1 MDTADSQADAPL
13 LQLKDLKRYFNVNNG
28 LLSGTSGQLRAV
40 DGVTLDI
47 KAGETLGLVGE
58 SGCGKSTLGRVIAR
72 LLPATSGEVLFED
85 RDILNLNHRTLLAL
99 RADIQSVFQ
108 DPFASLNPRMTAF
121 TLIEEP
127 LIIHKI
133 GTRDTRRTKVLD
145 LLQTVGLRPEFA
157 DRYPHEFSGGQRQR
171 IGIARALALRPKLLI
186 LDEPVSA
193 LDVSIQAQ
201 IINLLA
207 ELQTRLGLTYLFISH
222 DLSVIHHVADR
233 VAVMYMGQI
242 VELAENEEF
251 YANPQH
257 PYSIALLS
265 ALPLPD
271 PHVARNR
278 IILKGDLP
286 DLANLPD
293 GCRFQSR
300 CADVHDKC
308 RKSPEPPLE
317 AVSAGHLVRCWNLAG
332 IHGTLGKPPPAQAQ
346 LHLHKLK
353 NTGTSNRK
361 SVNCLMHYRNI

>member
-1 MDTADSQADAPL
+1 MDTAPESAAPI
-13 LQLKDLKRYFNVNNG
+13 LQIKGLKRYFDVDDG
-28 LLSGTSGQLRAV
+28 LLSGTSGKLRAV

-72 LLPATSGEVLFED
+72 LMPATEGEVLFD
-85 RDILNLNHRTLLAL
+85 GHDILNLDHRALLAL

-121 TLIEEP
+121 ALIEEP
-127 LIIHKI
+127 LVIHKV
-133 GTRDTRRTKVLD
+133 GTRESRRAKVLD
-145 LLQTVGLRPEFA
+145 LLQTVGMRPEFA

-171 IGIARALALRPKLLI
+171 IGIARALALEPKLLI

-222 DLSVIHHVADR
+222 DLSVIQHAADR

-242 VELAENEEF
+242 VELADNQSF

-257 PYSIALLS
+257 PYSMALLS

-271 PHVARNR
+271 PHAIRDR
-278 IILKGDLP
+278 IILQGDLP

-293 GCRFQSR
+293 GCRFQTR
-300 CADVHDKC
+300 CVHVSAQC
-308 RKSPEPPLE
+308 RQSPEPSLKT
-317 AVSAGHLVRCWNLAG
+317 VSDGHQVRCWNLDD
-332 IHGTLGKPPPAQAQ
+332 IHK
-346 LHLHKLK
+346 
-353 NTGTSNRK
+353 
-361 SVNCLMHYRNI
+361 

>member
-1 MDTADSQADAPL
+1 MKTADKPTAPI
-13 LQLKDLKRYFNVNNG
+13 LQLKELKRYFNVNDG

-40 DGVTLDI
+40 DGVTLDM

-58 SGCGKSTLGRVIAR
+58 SGCGKSTLGRVIAC

-85 RDILNLNHRTLLAL
+85 RNILDLDHRALLTL

-121 TLIEEP
+121 ALIEEP
-127 LIIHKI
+127 LVIHKV
-133 GTRDTRRTKVLD
+133 GTRDTRRTKVLE
-145 LLQTVGLRPEFA
+145 LLRTVGLRPEFA

-171 IGIARALALRPKLLI
+171 IGIARALALEPKLLI

-207 ELQTRLGLTYLFISH
+207 ELQARLSLTYLFISH
-222 DLSVIHHVADR
+222 DLSVIQHAANR

-242 VELAENEEF
+242 VELADNEEF
-251 YANPQH
+251 YSNPQH

-271 PHVARNR
+271 PHVVRNR
-278 IILKGDLP
+278 IILEGDLP
-286 DLANLPD
+286 DLAKLPD

-300 CADVHDKC
+300 CAHVSEKC
-308 RKSPEPPLE
+308 RNNPEPSLD
-317 AVSAGHLVRCWNLAG
+317 AVSADHYVRCWNLAD
-332 IHGTLGKPPPAQAQ
+332 IHRM
-346 LHLHKLK
+346 
-353 NTGTSNRK
+353 SNSK
-361 SVNCLMHYRNI
+361 

>member
-1 MDTADSQADAPL
+1 MTDTISQTTNPIL
-13 LQLKDLKRYFNVNNG
+13 RLKDLKRYFNVSDG
-28 LLSGTSGQLRAV
+28 LLSGTSGKLRAV

-72 LLPATSGEVLFED
+72 LMPATSGEVLFEEQ
-85 RDILNLNHRTLLAL
+85 DILDLDRRKLLAL

-108 DPFASLNPRMTAF
+108 DPFASLNPRMNAF
-121 TLIEEP
+121 ALIEEP
-127 LIIHKI
+127 LIIHKT
-133 GTRDTRRTKVLD
+133 GTRSSRRAKVLE

-171 IGIARALALRPKLLI
+171 IGIARALALEPKLLI

-207 ELQTRLGLTYLFISH
+207 ELQTRLNLTYLFISH
-222 DLSVIHHVADR
+222 DLSVIQHVADR

-242 VELAENEEF
+242 VELADNEKF

-257 PYSIALLS
+257 PYSKALLS

-271 PHVARNR
+271 PNIARDR
-278 IILKGDLP
+278 VILQGDLP
-286 DLANLPD
+286 DLANLPN

-300 CADVHDKC
+300 CAHVSAQC
-308 RKSPEPPLE
+308 RKSPGPSLNE
-317 AVSAGHLVRCWNLAG
+317 VSQNHLVRCWNLG
-332 IHGTLGKPPPAQAQ
+332 DIQRTVD
-346 LHLHKLK
+346 
-353 NTGTSNRK
+353 SD
-361 SVNCLMHYRNI
+361 

>member
-1 MDTADSQADAPL
+1 MMDHADKPAAPI
-13 LQLKDLKRYFNVNNG
+13 LQVRDLKRFFSVSDG
-28 LLSGTSGQLRAV
+28 LLSGTSGELRAV
-40 DGVTLDI
+40 DGVTFDI

-72 LLPATSGEVLFED
+72 LMPATSGEVLFED
-85 RDILNLNHRTLLAL
+85 RDILNLDHRTLLAL

-121 TLIEEP
+121 ALIQEP
-127 LIIHKI
+127 LIIHKV
-133 GTRDTRRTKVLD
+133 GSRETRRAKVHD
-145 LLQTVGLRPEFA
+145 LLKTVGLRPEFA

-171 IGIARALALRPKLLI
+171 IGIARALALEPKLLI

-207 ELQTRLGLTYLFISH
+207 ELQARLNLTYLFISH
-222 DLSVIHHVADR
+222 DLGVIQHVADR

-242 VELAENEEF
+242 VELADNEEF

-257 PYSIALLS
+257 PYSMALLS

-271 PHVARNR
+271 PHIARDR
-278 IILKGDLP
+278 ILLQGDLP

-300 CADVHDKC
+300 CAHVSERC
-308 RKSPEPPLE
+308 RKSPEPPLA
-317 AVSAGHLVRCWNLAG
+317 AVSPGHLVRCWNLAS
-332 IHGTLGKPPPAQAQ
+332 IRRAADTD
-346 LHLHKLK
+346 
-353 NTGTSNRK
+353 
-361 SVNCLMHYRNI
+361 

>member
-1 MDTADSQADAPL
+1 MDTASKPATPI
-13 LQLKDLKRYFNVNNG
+13 LQLRDLKRYFDVSDG

-58 SGCGKSTLGRVIAR
+58 SGCGKSTLGKVIAR
-72 LLPATSGEVLFED
+72 LLPATSGEILFED
-85 RDILNLNHRTLLAL
+85 RDILSLDHRALLTL

-121 TLIEEP
+121 ALIQEP
-127 LIIHKI
+127 LVIHKI
-133 GTRDTRRTKVLD
+133 GTRDTRRAKVLD

-171 IGIARALALRPKLLI
+171 IGIARALALEPKLLI

-207 ELQTRLGLTYLFISH
+207 ELQTRLNLTYLFISH
-222 DLSVIHHVADR
+222 DLSVIQHVADR

-242 VELAENEEF
+242 VELADNEEF

-257 PYSIALLS
+257 PYSVALLS

-271 PHVARNR
+271 PSIARNR
-278 IILKGDLP
+278 IILQGDLP

-300 CADVHDKC
+300 CTHVSEKC
-308 RKSPEPPLE
+308 RKSPEPSLD
-317 AVSAGHLVRCWNLAG
+317 AVSTGHLVRCWNLAD
-332 IHGTLGKPPPAQAQ
+332 IHRTKD
-346 LHLHKLK
+346 
-353 NTGTSNRK
+353 TD
-361 SVNCLMHYRNI
+361 

>member
-1 MDTADSQADAPL
+1 MMKNQNNPAVPI
-13 LQLKDLKRYFNVNNG
+13 LQVRALKRYFNVKDG
-28 LLSGTSGQLRAV
+28 LVSGKSGKLRAV
-40 DGVTLDI
+40 DGITFDI

-72 LLPATSGEVLFED
+72 LLPATSGEVLFEGH
-85 RDILNLNHRTLLAL
+85 DILNLDHRTLLAL

-108 DPFASLNPRMTAF
+108 DPSASLNPRMTAF
-121 TLIEEP
+121 SLIEEP
-127 LIIHKI
+127 LVIHKV
-133 GTRDTRRTKVLD
+133 GTRSSRRTRVLE

-171 IGIARALALRPKLLI
+171 IGIARALALDPKLLI

-207 ELQTRLGLTYLFISH
+207 ELQARLSLTYLFISH
-222 DLSVIHHVADR
+222 DLSVVQHAADR

-242 VELAENEEF
+242 VELADNEGF

-257 PYSIALLS
+257 PYSMALLS

-271 PHVARNR
+271 PHIARHR
-278 IILKGDLP
+278 ILLQGDLP
-286 DLANLPD
+286 NPTDLPD

-300 CADVHDKC
+300 CAHVTDHC
-308 RKSPEPPLE
+308 RASPEPALQE
-317 AVSAGHLVRCWNLAG
+317 VSPGHLVRCRNLAD
-332 IHGTLGKPPPAQAQ
+332 IHPNSEPALPA
-346 LHLHKLK
+346 
-353 NTGTSNRK
+353 
-361 SVNCLMHYRNI
+361 

>member
-1 MDTADSQADAPL
+1 MDTASKTAPPI
-13 LQLKDLKRYFNVNNG
+13 LQLKDLKRYFSVSHG
-28 LLSGTSGQLRAV
+28 LLSRTSGQLRAV

-72 LLPATSGEVLFED
+72 LLPATSGEVLFEGK
-85 RDILNLNHRTLLAL
+85 DILNLNHRALLAL

-121 TLIEEP
+121 ALIEEP
-127 LIIHKI
+127 LVIHKV
-133 GTRDTRRTKVLD
+133 GNRGARRAKVLD

-171 IGIARALALRPKLLI
+171 IGIARALALEPKLLI

-207 ELQTRLGLTYLFISH
+207 ELQARLNLTYLFISH
-222 DLSVIHHVADR
+222 DLSVIQHVADR
-233 VAVMYMGQI
+233 VAVMYLGQI
-242 VELAENEEF
+242 VELADNEEF

-257 PYSIALLS
+257 PYSKALLS

-271 PHVARNR
+271 PNIARNR
-278 IILKGDLP
+278 IILQGDLP

-300 CADVHDKC
+300 CAYVSDIC
-308 RKSPEPPLE
+308 RKSPEPSLD
-317 AVSAGHLVRCWNLAG
+317 AVSAGHLVRCWNLAS
-332 IHGTLGKPPPAQAQ
+332 IHRSSGTE
-346 LHLHKLK
+346 
-353 NTGTSNRK
+353 
-361 SVNCLMHYRNI
+361 

>member
-1 MDTADSQADAPL
+1 MDTTNKSATSI
-13 LQLKDLKRYFNVNNG
+13 LQLKDLKRYFSVSKG
-28 LLSGTSGQLRAV
+28 LLSGTSGELRAV
-40 DGVTLDI
+40 DGITLDI

-72 LLPATSGEVLFED
+72 LLPATSGEVLFEGQ
-85 RDILNLNHRTLLAL
+85 DILNLNHRALLAL

-121 TLIEEP
+121 ALIEEP
-127 LIIHKI
+127 LVIHKV
-133 GTRDTRRTKVLD
+133 GNRDTRRAKVLD

-171 IGIARALALRPKLLI
+171 IGIARALALEPKLLI

-207 ELQTRLGLTYLFISH
+207 ELQARLNLTYLFISH
-222 DLSVIHHVADR
+222 DLSVIQHVADR
-233 VAVMYMGQI
+233 VAVMYLGQI
-242 VELAENEEF
+242 VELADNEEF

-257 PYSIALLS
+257 PYSKALLS

-271 PHVARNR
+271 PNVARNR
-278 IILKGDLP
+278 IILQGDLP
-286 DLANLPD
+286 DLAHLPD

-300 CADVHDKC
+300 CAYVSDIC
-308 RKSPEPPLE
+308 RKSPEPSLD
-317 AVSAGHLVRCWNLAG
+317 AVSEGHLVRCWNLAS
-332 IHGTLGKPPPAQAQ
+332 IHRAAGTD
-346 LHLHKLK
+346 
-353 NTGTSNRK
+353 
-361 SVNCLMHYRNI
+361 

>member
-1 MDTADSQADAPL
+1 MMDTANKPATPI
-13 LQLKDLKRYFNVNNG
+13 LQLKDLKRFFSVSGG
-28 LLSGTSGQLRAV
+28 LLSGISGELRAV

-85 RDILNLNHRTLLAL
+85 RDILNLDHRTLLAL

-121 TLIEEP
+121 KLIEEP
-127 LIIHKI
+127 LVIHKV
-133 GTRDTRRTKVLD
+133 GTRDSRRTKVLD
-145 LLQTVGLRPEFA
+145 LLQTVGLRPEFT

-171 IGIARALALRPKLLI
+171 IGIARALALEPKLLI

-201 IINLLA
+201 IINLLT
-207 ELQTRLGLTYLFISH
+207 ELQARLNLTYLFISH
-222 DLSVIHHVADR
+222 DLSVIQHVADR

-242 VELAENEEF
+242 VEWADNEKF
-251 YANPQH
+251 YAKPKH
-257 PYSIALLS
+257 PYSIALMS

-271 PHVARNR
+271 PHIARDR
-278 IILKGDLP
+278 ILLHGDLP

-300 CADVHDKC
+300 CAHVTEKC
-308 RKSPEPPLE
+308 RKSPEPSLD
-317 AVSAGHLVRCWNLAG
+317 AVSEGHLVRCWNLAD
-332 IHGTLGKPPPAQAQ
+332 IHRPPD
-346 LHLHKLK
+346 
-353 NTGTSNRK
+353 TD
-361 SVNCLMHYRNI
+361 

>member
-1 MDTADSQADAPL
+1 MMDGENKPSPPI
-13 LQLKDLKRYFNVNNG
+13 LQLKDLKRFFRVNDG
-28 LLSGTSGQLRAV
+28 LLSGTSGELRAV

-58 SGCGKSTLGRVIAR
+58 SGCGKSTLGRVIAC

-85 RDILNLNHRTLLAL
+85 RDILNLDHRTLLAL

-121 TLIEEP
+121 KLIEEP
-127 LIIHKI
+127 LVIHKV
-133 GTRDTRRTKVLD
+133 GSRDARRAKVLD
-145 LLQTVGLRPEFA
+145 LLRTVGLRPEFA

-171 IGIARALALRPKLLI
+171 IGIARALALEPKLLI

-207 ELQTRLGLTYLFISH
+207 ELQARLNLTYLFISH
-222 DLSVIHHVADR
+222 DLSVIQHVADR

-242 VELAENEEF
+242 VELADNEKF
-251 YANPQH
+251 YAKPQH
-257 PYSIALLS
+257 PYSMALLS

-271 PHVARNR
+271 PHIARDR
-278 IILKGDLP
+278 IILQGDLP

-300 CADVHDKC
+300 CTHVTDKC
-308 RKSPEPPLE
+308 RTLPEPSLDE
-317 AVSAGHLVRCWNLAG
+317 VSAGHLVRCWNLAD
-332 IHGTLGKPPPAQAQ
+332 IQRVTGKTEVQGGSQ
-346 LHLHKLK
+346 
-353 NTGTSNRK
+353 
-361 SVNCLMHYRNI
+361 

>member
-1 MDTADSQADAPL
+1 MDTVTNPPDAPI
-13 LQLKDLKRYFNVNNG
+13 LQLKDLKRYFNVNDG

-58 SGCGKSTLGRVIAR
+58 SGCGKSTLGRIIAR
-72 LLPATSGEVLFED
+72 LLPATSGEVLFEG
-85 RDILNLNHRTLLAL
+85 RDILKLNHRMLLAL

-121 TLIEEP
+121 VLIEEP
-127 LIIHKI
+127 LVIHNV
-133 GTRDTRRTKVLD
+133 GTRDSRRVKVLD

-171 IGIARALALRPKLLI
+171 IGIARALALAPKLLI

-193 LDVSIQAQ
+193 LDMSIQAQ

-222 DLSVIHHVADR
+222 DLSVIQHAADR

-242 VELAENEEF
+242 VELADNDEF

-257 PYSIALLS
+257 PYSMALLS

-278 IILKGDLP
+278 IILEGDLP

-300 CADVHDKC
+300 CAHVSNKC
-308 RKSPEPPLE
+308 RNSPEPSLE
-317 AVSAGHLVRCWNLAG
+317 TMSAGHHARCWNLAG
-332 IHGTLGKPPPAQAQ
+332 IHGIS
-346 LHLHKLK
+346 
-353 NTGTSNRK
+353 GTN
-361 SVNCLMHYRNI
+361 